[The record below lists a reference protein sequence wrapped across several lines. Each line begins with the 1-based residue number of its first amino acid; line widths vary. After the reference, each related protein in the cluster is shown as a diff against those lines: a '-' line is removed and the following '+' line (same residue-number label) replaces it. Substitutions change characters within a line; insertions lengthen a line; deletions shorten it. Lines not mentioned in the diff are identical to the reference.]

1 MRRSRTGFT
10 LVELMIV
17 VAIIGVLASLA
28 IYGVRR
34 YLQSAKSSEAR
45 MGVGAISRGAIAAF
59 ERERAVGEAV
69 NEGAAGTALARN
81 ICIGSQNPVPSTKTK
96 VKGKKYQPTTGH
108 GEDYDTGTDTVG
120 WRCLRFKMTSPQYF
134 QYGYQANALSPF
146 GGIKGTGP
154 TGPMAGITSNGQFIS
169 WASGDLDGDE
179 TMSDFAQRGAV
190 NTTTMQARLATQ
202 LEIND
207 EFE

>member
-1 MRRSRTGFT
+1 MRRFRTGFT

-34 YLQSAKSSEAR
+34 YLQSAKSAEAR
-45 MGVGAISRGAIAAF
+45 MGVGGIMRGAVAAF
-59 ERERAVGEAV
+59 ERERAVGESV
-69 NEGAAGTALARN
+69 SEGGQGTALARN
-81 ICIGSQNPVPSTKTK
+81 ICLGSQNPVPSTKAR
-96 VKGKKYQPTTGH
+96 VKGKKYQPTTGQ
-108 GEDYDTGTDTVG
+108 GEDYDTGTDTEG
-120 WRCLRFKMTSPQYF
+120 WRCLRFKMTSPQYY

-154 TGPMAGITSNGQFIS
+154 TGPMAGITSNGQFIG
-169 WASGDLDGDE
+169 WASGDLDGDD

-190 NTTTMQARLATQ
+190 NTTTMQVRLTTQ

>member
-1 MRRSRTGFT
+1 MNNSPTHQY
-10 LVELMIV
+10 EDD
-17 VAIIGVLASLA
+17 IIEHDPKCDCYSHPSYFSNYSLQ
-28 IYGVRR
+28 YD
-34 YLQSAKSSEAR
+34 
-45 MGVGAISRGAIAAF
+45 
-59 ERERAVGEAV
+59 
-69 NEGAAGTALARN
+69 
-81 ICIGSQNPVPSTKTK
+81 
-96 VKGKKYQPTTGH
+96 
-108 GEDYDTGTDTVG
+108 EDYDTGTDTVG

>member
-34 YLQSAKSSEAR
+34 YLQSAKTAEAR
-45 MGVGAISRGAIAAF
+45 MGVGGIMRGAVAAF
-59 ERERAVGEAV
+59 ERERAVGESPS
-69 NEGAAGTALARN
+69 EGGTGSALARN
-81 ICIGSQNPVPSTKTK
+81 ICLGSQNPVPSTKTK
-96 VKGKKYQPTTGH
+96 VKGKKYQPTTGQ
-108 GEDYDTGTDTVG
+108 GQDYDTGTDTEG
-120 WRCLRFKMTSPQYF
+120 WRCLRFKLTTPQYY

-154 TGPMAGITSNGQFIS
+154 TGPMAGITSNGQFIG
-169 WASGDLDGDE
+169 WASGDLDGDD

-190 NTTTMQARLATQ
+190 NTTTMQVRLATQ